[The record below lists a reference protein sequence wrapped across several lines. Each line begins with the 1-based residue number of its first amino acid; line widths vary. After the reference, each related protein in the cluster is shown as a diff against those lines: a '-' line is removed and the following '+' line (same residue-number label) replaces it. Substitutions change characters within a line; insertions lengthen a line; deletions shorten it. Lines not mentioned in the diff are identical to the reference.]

1 VKNLL
6 EVSRYR
12 EEDKIKMENE
22 RIEWGDGVDLI
33 NLAQDRDGWWAVVN
47 WLRIETGGGLL

>member
-22 RIEWGDGVDLI
+22 RIEEGIGVELI
-33 NLAQDRDGWWAVVN
+33 NLAQNRDRCWAVVN
-47 WLRIETGGGLL
+47 TVTKLEIL